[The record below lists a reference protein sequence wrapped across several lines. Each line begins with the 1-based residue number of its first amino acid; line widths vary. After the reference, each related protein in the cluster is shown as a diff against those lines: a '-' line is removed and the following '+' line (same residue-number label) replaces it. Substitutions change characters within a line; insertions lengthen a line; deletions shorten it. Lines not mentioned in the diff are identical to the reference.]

1 MFTTYVALSGLVNQ
15 LVSYRRS
22 VFVKIVLD
30 LTVLE
35 VKVGLGPLSPVFVV
49 LTGIGP
55 SGGQI
60 SYSQLQVNS
69 RETPRLFNTTN
80 ITNTTTTSYT
90 RTIRY
95 NVKELKIIFLCLS
108 TQSSIGILP
117 TIR

>member
-1 MFTTYVALSGLVNQ
+1 MALSGLVNQ

-22 VFVKIVLD
+22 VFVKIVVD

-60 SYSQLQVNS
+60 SYSLLQVNS

-80 ITNTTTTSYT
+80 ITNTTTTL
-90 RTIRY
+90 TIRY
-95 NVKELKIIFLCLS
+95 NVKELKSLEIITTTFLCHSEQLS
-108 TQSSIGILP
+108 YKMH
-117 TIR
+117 